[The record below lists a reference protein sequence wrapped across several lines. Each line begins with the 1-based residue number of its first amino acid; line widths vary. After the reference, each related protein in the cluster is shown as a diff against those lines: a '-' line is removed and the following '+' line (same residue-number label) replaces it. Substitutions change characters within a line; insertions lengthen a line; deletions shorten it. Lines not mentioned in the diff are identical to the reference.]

1 MRVYVR
7 VYAGAMEGL
16 TRGRRLEFGS
26 AKGESSYW
34 GGGRRTQRPDLSGDV
49 LELADALGYGVG
61 YMVNRQFV
69 ADGIKWTL

>member
-1 MRVYVR
+1 M
-7 VYAGAMEGL
+7 GDIH
-16 TRGRRLEFGS
+16 
-26 AKGESSYW
+26 
-34 GGGRRTQRPDLSGDV
+34 TQRPDLSGDV

>member
-1 MRVYVR
+1 MR

-26 AKGESSYW
+26 ARVRDGDGGK

-61 YMVNRQFV
+61 YMVNRQFMF
-69 ADGIKWTL
+69 DGIKWML

>member
-16 TRGRRLEFGS
+16 TRGRRLEFGL
-26 AKGESSYW
+26 ARARDT

-61 YMVNRQFV
+61 YMVNRQFMF
-69 ADGIKWTL
+69 DGIKWML